1 MLLYPGKQIRRRD
14 LAYATI
20 AAALALAYALDLRP
34 QAASTPENAS
44 VPPAERLRLAERI
57 AAHHAGT
64 LAGCL
69 GDGMIVW
76 VDPHTGARMGT
87 FCETEVLSSG
97 GRK

>member
-1 MLLYPGKQIRRRD
+1 MIRPFGIFIRRWE
-14 LAYATI
+14 LAWAAI
-20 AAALALAYALDLRP
+20 AAGLALVGALGLRP
-34 QAASTPENAS
+34 QAVSTLPLT
-44 VPPAERLRLAERI
+44 ERLRLAERI

>member
-1 MLLYPGKQIRRRD
+1 MTLYPGKQIRRRE
-14 LAYATI
+14 L
-20 AAALALAYALDLRP
+20 ALASIATALAIAYALDLRP
-34 QAASTPENAS
+34 QAVSTHSMPIS
-44 VPPAERLRLAERI
+44 ERLRIAELT

-64 LAGCL
+64 VAGCL
-69 GDGMIVW
+69 NEGMIVW